1 MGYKSFSV
9 TWEMDEVEGKG
20 IDTAEDAVREA
31 LRIQRDPKSMAT
43 VFRVIEYTED
53 GTTIDHGNVDGYNF
67 KEECRI

>member
-9 TWEMDEVEGKG
+9 TWEMDDVEGKG

-43 VFRVIEYTED
+43 VFRVFEYRED

-67 KEECRI
+67 NEEK